1 MDDSI
6 VAKLFI
12 IKTLEVFNQYDPKNS
27 KIIETE
33 RSGGGYSN
41 DGCIY
46 GYKVTLENGIAYSI
60 ILDEKYYAESMITDH
75 PLRFAQSNDEEQD
88 QRELDMLNQFCHF
101 SNAYTISSTIRKYP
115 KRDSTNTKG
124 MKF

>member
-1 MDDSI
+1 
-6 VAKLFI
+6 
-12 IKTLEVFNQYDPKNS
+12 
-27 KIIETE
+27 
-33 RSGGGYSN
+33 
-41 DGCIY
+41 
-46 GYKVTLENGIAYSI
+46 
-60 ILDEKYYAESMITDH
+60 MITDH